1 MACRLVGAKPWSVP
15 MLEILSIQLL
25 RTNFS
30 EILIATPV
38 YLYQTDT
45 MNKQ

>member
-1 MACRLVGAKPWSVP
+1 MACPLVGAKPWSEP

-30 EILIATPV
+30 KILIAIPV

>member
-25 RTNFS
+25 RTNVS
-30 EILIATPV
+30 EILIATHV

-45 MNKQ
+45 MNRQ